1 MAQSDPAEIPQEI
14 IDQVIDLS
22 SEDKTTLKAC
32 SLISRAWVY
41 RTRKHLFS
49 TLKLTSDSLVTWCEV
64 IAAPTPE
71 TEHPVPRT
79 TSRPPASS
87 SYGSSWLSSYVISL
101 KLIPAYSPV
110 HIKAALLRV
119 NAHLSAFINLKTLTL
134 YAIRIHSFEEASL
147 RACFGPFAKTVREL
161 KIWMCSL
168 GWNFLAFLKVFTHLE
183 SLELDGSLWA
193 RNNFA
198 GPPRVL
204 PEDLPKLRGSFSV
217 SGSANTDTRFLNLL
231 GLLANARLEY
241 HTITIAYDTTS
252 TFPGLNALF
261 AKCKDHLRMLNFTKV
276 VDVD

>member
-1 MAQSDPAEIPQEI
+1 MTFFLSEKSDREPAIRKGESARRSQLLLTISIPLTLSFRRPTPTVTRMAQRDPTEIPQEL
-14 IDQVIDLS
+14 IDQVIDLCS
-22 SEDKTTLKAC
+22 ADKKTLKAC

-87 SYGSSWLSSYVISL
+87 SYGFSWLSSYVISL

-147 RACFGPFAKTVREL
+147 RVCFGPFAKTVREL
-161 KIWMCSL
+161 KIWMC
-168 GWNFLAFLKVFTHLE
+168 
-183 SLELDGSLWA
+183 
-193 RNNFA
+193 
-198 GPPRVL
+198 
-204 PEDLPKLRGSFSV
+204 
-217 SGSANTDTRFLNLL
+217 
-231 GLLANARLEY
+231 
-241 HTITIAYDTTS
+241 
-252 TFPGLNALF
+252 FPGLELSRILESVHPPRIIGTRWELMGSQQLCWTAPRF
-261 AKCKDHLRMLNFTKV
+261 ARGPTNVTRFILCFGFRQH
-276 VDVD
+276 